1 MFPVVE
7 KVETGSNFQYLIFH
21 FSIQSI
27 LIDIFEVANPVKHPV
42 GENIPI
48 HLSTKRKY
56 SKYLLNIC

>member
-42 GENIPI
+42 GE
-48 HLSTKRKY
+48 KY
-56 SKYLLNIC
+56 SNPSKYITEIQ